1 MNIPTKTVIGQEHRT
16 KLAQARLGK
25 KHSEETKAKMRESQR
40 RRAALKKKSV
50 GVDAVLSEAGGI
62 K

>member
-1 MNIPTKTVIGQEHRT
+1 MNSNRPTKTVFSVDHCEKIRQGRI
-16 KLAQARLGK
+16 GK
-25 KHSEETKAKMRESQR
+25 KHSEETKAKMRAAHK

-50 GVDAVLSEAGGI
+50 SVDVQGGV